1 MLKPLVTHHRLE
13 DCFVWFLGWTWW
25 ARRCPGSPVRRRALH
40 SDDPEHLPFRRK
52 RWNERHSRY
61 PSVARDS
68 NGRLSQHQ
76 DSHTL
81 PTIPQGRLTKRQRQR
96 QDPNEQGKI
105 VERKKRVSWSIFTV
119 YIGFCDQPPSQ
130 GSRLLNPMEVAKSR
144 GFSSGIGTRWLL

>member
-1 MLKPLVTHHRLE
+1 MGWEQAHRDDSKDTWQLMCEFEVGYITWIYLKPTWNSHELLGIVGTLRQSLSLESKYVVLKPLVTQNRLE
-13 DCFVWFLGWTWW
+13 NCFVWFLGWTWW
-25 ARRCPGSPVRRRALH
+25 ARRCPGSPVGRRALH

-68 NGRLSQHQ
+68 NGRLSQYQ

-96 QDPNEQGKI
+96 
-105 VERKKRVSWSIFTV
+105 
-119 YIGFCDQPPSQ
+119 
-130 GSRLLNPMEVAKSR
+130 
-144 GFSSGIGTRWLL
+144 